1 MHLITNSRSFL
12 KSKKAV
18 LAGAAVL
25 LSSLLVIQNSANA
38 APATN
43 GPIVAFGQRLLLVN
57 EDGTSVPSPRYLLG
71 APQYSHDGTKMAWVA
86 QGSNGSSSKI
96 QISNVDG
103 TSVKTLL
110 DSSTIQFQ
118 KLQFT
123 STGQILLLKNNS
135 QVLYSIDSTTE
146 NQTLSVSN
154 EILTLNVGN
163 INDISVSKNDK
174 LAYINS
180 AACPPPTAGQG
191 VWGVFTRDVSGTG
204 AGTLVTGSCEYTVS
218 VKKEARA
225 VQWNAAGTGVFLGFS
240 DMSTSSAIVQS
251 IQLLNPTG
259 GVTPVAII
267 GTDSSV
273 SNMLNQPQQ
282 IAISPDGAKLVLIA
296 GKANERILKLWT
308 VKTDGTSL
316 AASTFEPKTLNLSWA
331 QPITL
336 DVVPTVPTVPPRPTT
351 TTTST
356 TTSTTIA
363 TTTTL
368 PTSVYASAVPGITV
382 TDPTVYRTAPQEV
395 AGKSAIIV
403 LTPLQNKI
411 LDIVSKTPSV
421 CLPND
426 DNLVFIDEGKCI
438 AEVVNAKTRNAIRT
452 LRTTVVSDDISE
464 LQVGNEVAV
473 LAPLYFVAGSFEFKP
488 ESLTRL
494 AKLKNRISNAGS
506 VLVAGHSG
514 ILSGNTPENIKLSGE
529 RAKAAVKEL
538 KARGAKGPFSV
549 ASVGALD
556 PATTLKTQAAQEK
569 NRRVVIVLIP

>member
-1 MHLITNSRSFL
+1 M

-43 GPIVAFGQRLLLVN
+43 GPIVAFGQRLSLVN
-57 EDGTSVPSPRYLLG
+57 EDGTSVPSPQALVG
-71 APQYSHDGTKMAWVA
+71 PPQYSHDGTKMAWVA
-86 QGSNGSSSKI
+86 QGNNGSSSKI
-96 QISNVDG
+96 QISNADG

-110 DSSTIQFQ
+110 NSSTIQFQ

-180 AACPPPTAGQG
+180 AACPPPGAGQG
-191 VWGVFTRDVSGTG
+191 VWGVFTRDISGTG

-218 VKKEARA
+218 AKKESRT
-225 VQWNAAGTGVFLGFS
+225 VVWNAAGTGIFLGFS

-251 IQLLNPTG
+251 IQLLNPNG
-259 GVTPVAII
+259 GVTPVVTV
-267 GTDSSV
+267 GTDTSESDMV
-273 SNMLNQPQQ
+273 HQ
-282 IAISPDGAKLVLIA
+282 INALAMSPDGTKLALITN
-296 GKANERILKLWT
+296 KPNSFTFKLWT

-316 AASTFEPKTLNLSWA
+316 AASTFEPKLNMLSWA

-336 DVVPTVPTVPPRPTT
+336 DVVPTTTTVVRTT
-351 TTTST
+351 TTTLATT
-356 TTSTTIA
+356 TTS

-382 TDPTVYRTAPQEV
+382 TDPTVYRTAPKEV

-403 LTPLQNKI
+403 LTPTQNKVM
-411 LDIVSKTPSV
+411 DIVSKTPSV

-426 DNLVFIDEGKCI
+426 DNIVFIDEGKCI
-438 AEVVNAKTRNAIRT
+438 AEVVNAKTRNALRT

-473 LAPLYFVAGSFEFKP
+473 LAPLYFVAGSFDFKP
-488 ESLTRL
+488 QSLARL
-494 AKLKNRISNAGS
+494 AKLKDRITSAGS

-514 ILSGNTPENIKLSGE
+514 ILLGNTPENIKLSGE

-556 PATTLKTQAAQEK
+556 PATTLKTQAAQDK

>member
-1 MHLITNSRSFL
+1 MHLSNNSRSFL

-43 GPIVAFGQRLLLVN
+43 GPIVAFGQRLSLVN
-57 EDGTSVPSPRYLLG
+57 EDGTSVPSPQSLVG
-71 APQYSHDGTKMAWVA
+71 PPQYSHDGTKMAWVA
-86 QGSNGSSSKI
+86 QGNNGSSSKI
-96 QISNVDG
+96 QISNADG

-110 DSSTIQFQ
+110 NSSTIQFQ

-146 NQTLSVSN
+146 NQTLSSSN

-180 AACPPPTAGQG
+180 AACPPPAAGQG

-218 VKKEARA
+218 AKKEARA
-225 VQWNAAGTGVFLGFS
+225 VVWNAAGTGIFLGFS

-251 IQLLNPTG
+251 IQLLNPNG
-259 GVTPVAII
+259 GLTPVATV
-267 GTDSSV
+267 GTDTSESDMV
-273 SNMLNQPQQ
+273 HQ
-282 IAISPDGAKLVLIA
+282 INALAMSPDGTKLALITN
-296 GKANERILKLWT
+296 KPNSYTFKLWT

-316 AASTFEPKTLNLSWA
+316 AASTFEPKLNMLSWA

-336 DVVPTVPTVPPRPTT
+336 DVVPTTTTVVRTT
-351 TTTST
+351 TTTLATIT
-356 TTSTTIA
+356 TN

-368 PTSVYASAVPGITV
+368 PTSIYTSAVPGITV

-403 LTPLQNKI
+403 LTPLQNKV

-438 AEVVNAKTRNAIRT
+438 AEVVNAKTRNALRT

-473 LAPLYFVAGSFEFKP
+473 LAPLYFVAGSFDFKP
-488 ESLTRL
+488 ESLARL

-514 ILSGNTPENIKLSGE
+514 ILLGNTPENVKLAGE

-556 PATTLKTQAAQEK
+556 PATTIKTQAAQEK

>member
-1 MHLITNSRSFL
+1 MHLSNNSRSFL

-43 GPIVAFGQRLLLVN
+43 GPIVAFGQRLSLVN
-57 EDGTSVPSPRYLLG
+57 EDGTSVPSPQALVG
-71 APQYSHDGTKMAWVA
+71 PPQYSPDGTKMAWVA
-86 QGSNGSSSKI
+86 QGNNGSSSKI
-96 QISNVDG
+96 QISNADG

-110 DSSTIQFQ
+110 NSSTIQFQ

-180 AACPPPTAGQG
+180 AACPPPGAGQG
-191 VWGVFTRDVSGTG
+191 VWGVFTRDISGTG

-218 VKKEARA
+218 AKKESRT
-225 VQWNAAGTGVFLGFS
+225 VVWNAAGTGIFLGFS

-251 IQLLNPTG
+251 IQLLNPNG
-259 GVTPVAII
+259 GVTPVVTV
-267 GTDSSV
+267 GTDTSESDMV
-273 SNMLNQPQQ
+273 HQ
-282 IAISPDGAKLVLIA
+282 INALAMSPDGTKLALITN
-296 GKANERILKLWT
+296 KPNSFTFKLWT

-316 AASTFEPKTLNLSWA
+316 AASTFEPKLNMLSWA

-336 DVVPTVPTVPPRPTT
+336 DVVPTTTTVVRTT
-351 TTTST
+351 TTTLATT
-356 TTSTTIA
+356 TTS

-382 TDPTVYRTAPQEV
+382 TDPTVYRTAPKEV

-403 LTPLQNKI
+403 LTPTQNKVM
-411 LDIVSKTPSV
+411 DIVSKTPSV

-438 AEVVNAKTRNAIRT
+438 AEVVNAKTRNALRT

-473 LAPLYFVAGSFEFKP
+473 LAPLYFVAGSFDFKP
-488 ESLTRL
+488 ESLARL
-494 AKLKNRISNAGS
+494 TKLKTRISSAGS

-514 ILSGNTPENIKLSGE
+514 ILLGNTPENIKLSGE

-538 KARGAKGPFSV
+538 KARGAKGTFSV

-556 PATTLKTQAAQEK
+556 PATTLKTQAAQDK

>member
-1 MHLITNSRSFL
+1 MHLSNNSRSFL

-43 GPIVAFGQRLLLVN
+43 GPIVAFGQRLSLVN
-57 EDGTSVPSPRYLLG
+57 EDGTSVPSPQALVG
-71 APQYSHDGTKMAWVA
+71 PPQYSHDGTKMAWVA
-86 QGSNGSSSKI
+86 QGNNGSSSKI
-96 QISNVDG
+96 QISNADG

-110 DSSTIQFQ
+110 NSSTIQFQ

-146 NQTLSVSN
+146 NQTLSSSN

-180 AACPPPTAGQG
+180 AACPPPAAGQG

-218 VKKEARA
+218 AKKEARA
-225 VQWNAAGTGVFLGFS
+225 VVWNAAGTGIFLGFS

-251 IQLLNPTG
+251 IQLLNPNG
-259 GVTPVAII
+259 GLTPVATV
-267 GTDSSV
+267 GTDTSESDMV
-273 SNMLNQPQQ
+273 HQ
-282 IAISPDGAKLVLIA
+282 INALAMSPDGTKLALITN
-296 GKANERILKLWT
+296 KPNSYTFKLWT

-316 AASTFEPKTLNLSWA
+316 AASTFEPKLNMLSWA

-336 DVVPTVPTVPPRPTT
+336 DVVPTTTTVVRTT
-351 TTTST
+351 TTTLATT
-356 TTSTTIA
+356 TTSP
-363 TTTTL
+363 TTTL

-403 LTPLQNKI
+403 LTPLQNKV

-438 AEVVNAKTRNAIRT
+438 AEVVNAKTRNALRT

-473 LAPLYFVAGSFEFKP
+473 LAPLYFVAGSFDFKP
-488 ESLTRL
+488 ESLARL

-514 ILSGNTPENIKLSGE
+514 ILLGNTPENVKLAGE

>member
-1 MHLITNSRSFL
+1 MHLSNNSRSFL

-43 GPIVAFGQRLLLVN
+43 GPIVAFGQRLSLVN
-57 EDGTSVPSPRYLLG
+57 EDGTSVPSPQALVG
-71 APQYSHDGTKMAWVA
+71 PPQYSHDGTKMAWVA
-86 QGSNGSSSKI
+86 QGNNGSSSKI
-96 QISNVDG
+96 QISNADG

-110 DSSTIQFQ
+110 NSSTIQFQ

-180 AACPPPTAGQG
+180 AACPPPGAGQG
-191 VWGVFTRDVSGTG
+191 VWGVFTRDISGTG

-218 VKKEARA
+218 AKKESRT
-225 VQWNAAGTGVFLGFS
+225 VVWNAAGTGIFLGFS

-251 IQLLNPTG
+251 IQLLNPNG
-259 GVTPVAII
+259 GVTPVVTV
-267 GTDSSV
+267 GTDTSESDMV
-273 SNMLNQPQQ
+273 HQ
-282 IAISPDGAKLVLIA
+282 INALAMSPDGTKLALITN
-296 GKANERILKLWT
+296 KPNSFTFKLWT

-316 AASTFEPKTLNLSWA
+316 AASTFEPKLNMLSWA

-336 DVVPTVPTVPPRPTT
+336 DVVPTTTTVVRTT
-351 TTTST
+351 TTTLATT
-356 TTSTTIA
+356 TTS

-382 TDPTVYRTAPQEV
+382 TDPTVYRTAPKEV

-403 LTPLQNKI
+403 LTPTQNKVM
-411 LDIVSKTPSV
+411 DIVSKTPSV

-426 DNLVFIDEGKCI
+426 DNIVFIDEGKCI
-438 AEVVNAKTRNAIRT
+438 AEVVNAKTRNALRT

-473 LAPLYFVAGSFEFKP
+473 LAPLYFVAGSFDFKP
-488 ESLTRL
+488 QSLARL
-494 AKLKNRISNAGS
+494 AKLKDRITSAGS

-514 ILSGNTPENIKLSGE
+514 ILLGNTPENIKLSGE

-556 PATTLKTQAAQEK
+556 PATTLKTQAAQDK

>member
-1 MHLITNSRSFL
+1 M

-43 GPIVAFGQRLLLVN
+43 GPIVAFGQRLSLVN
-57 EDGTSVPSPRYLLG
+57 EDGTSVPSPQALVG
-71 APQYSHDGTKMAWVA
+71 PPQYSHDGTKMAWVA
-86 QGSNGSSSKI
+86 QGNNGSSSKI
-96 QISNVDG
+96 QISNADG

-110 DSSTIQFQ
+110 NSSTIQFQ

-180 AACPPPTAGQG
+180 AACPPPGAGQG
-191 VWGVFTRDVSGTG
+191 VWGVFTRDISGTG

-218 VKKEARA
+218 AKKESRT
-225 VQWNAAGTGVFLGFS
+225 VVWNAAGTGIFLGFS

-251 IQLLNPTG
+251 IQLLNPNG
-259 GVTPVAII
+259 GVTPVVTV
-267 GTDSSV
+267 GTDTSESDMV
-273 SNMLNQPQQ
+273 HQ
-282 IAISPDGAKLVLIA
+282 INALAMSPDGTKLALITN
-296 GKANERILKLWT
+296 KPNSFTFKLWT

-316 AASTFEPKTLNLSWA
+316 AASTFEPKLNMLSWA

-336 DVVPTVPTVPPRPTT
+336 DVVPTTTTVVRTT
-351 TTTST
+351 TTTLATT
-356 TTSTTIA
+356 TTS

-382 TDPTVYRTAPQEV
+382 TDPTVYRTAPKEV

-403 LTPLQNKI
+403 LTPTQNKVM
-411 LDIVSKTPSV
+411 DIVSKTPSV

-438 AEVVNAKTRNAIRT
+438 AEVVNAKTRNALRT

-473 LAPLYFVAGSFEFKP
+473 LAPLYFVAGSFDFKP
-488 ESLTRL
+488 QSLARL
-494 AKLKNRISNAGS
+494 AKLKDRITSAGS

-514 ILSGNTPENIKLSGE
+514 ILLGNTPENIKLSGE

-556 PATTLKTQAAQEK
+556 PATTLKTQAAQDK

>member
-1 MHLITNSRSFL
+1 MHLSNNSRSFL

-18 LAGAAVL
+18 LAGASVL

-38 APATN
+38 APAIN
-43 GPIVAFGQRLLLVN
+43 GPIVAFGQRLSLVN

-86 QGSNGSSSKI
+86 QGNNGSSSKI
-96 QISNVDG
+96 QISNADG

-110 DSSTIQFQ
+110 NSSTIQFQ

-180 AACPPPTAGQG
+180 AACPPPAAGQA
-191 VWGVFTRDVSGTG
+191 VWGVFTRDISGTG

-218 VKKEARA
+218 AKKEART
-225 VQWNAAGTGVFLGFS
+225 VVWNAAGTGIFLGFS

-251 IQLLNPTG
+251 IQLLNPNG
-259 GVTPVAII
+259 GLTPVATV
-267 GTDSSV
+267 GTDTSESDMV
-273 SNMLNQPQQ
+273 HQ
-282 IAISPDGAKLVLIA
+282 INALAMSPDGTKLALITN
-296 GKANERILKLWT
+296 KPNSYTFKLWT
-308 VKTDGTSL
+308 VKTDGTNL
-316 AASTFEPKTLNLSWA
+316 AASTFEPKLNTLSWA

-336 DVVPTVPTVPPRPTT
+336 DVVPTTTTVVRTT
-351 TTTST
+351 TTTLATT
-356 TTSTTIA
+356 TTS

-403 LTPLQNKI
+403 LTPLQNKV

-438 AEVVNAKTRNAIRT
+438 AEVVNAKTRNALRT
-452 LRTTVVSDDISE
+452 LRTTVVNDDISE

-473 LAPLYFVAGSFEFKP
+473 LAPLYFVAGSFDFKP
-488 ESLTRL
+488 ESLARL
-494 AKLKNRISNAGS
+494 AKLKNLISNAGS

-514 ILSGNTPENIKLSGE
+514 ILLGNTPENVKLAGE

-556 PATTLKTQAAQEK
+556 PATTVKTQVAQEK

>member
-1 MHLITNSRSFL
+1 MHLSNNSRSFL

-18 LAGAAVL
+18 LAGAVVL
-25 LSSLLVIQNSANA
+25 LSSFLVIQNSANA

-86 QGSNGSSSKI
+86 QGGNGSSSKI

-180 AACPPPTAGQG
+180 AACPPPSAGQA

-204 AGTLVTGSCEYTVS
+204 EGTLVTGSCEYTVS
-218 VKKEARA
+218 AKKEART
-225 VQWNAAGTGVFLGFS
+225 VVWNAAGTGIFLGFS

-251 IQLLNPTG
+251 IQLLDPNG
-259 GVTPVAII
+259 GLTPVATV
-267 GTDSSV
+267 GTDTSESDMV
-273 SNMLNQPQQ
+273 HQ
-282 IAISPDGAKLVLIA
+282 INALAMSPDGTKLALITN
-296 GKANERILKLWT
+296 KPNSYTFKLWT

-316 AASTFEPKTLNLSWA
+316 AASTFEPKLNMLSWA

-336 DVVPTVPTVPPRPTT
+336 DVVPTTTTVVRTT
-351 TTTST
+351 TTTLATT
-356 TTSTTIA
+356 TTS

-403 LTPLQNKI
+403 LTPLQNKV

-438 AEVVNAKTRNAIRT
+438 AEVVNAKTRKALRT

-473 LAPLYFVAGSFEFKP
+473 LAPLYFVAGSFKFKP

-514 ILSGNTPENIKLSGE
+514 ILLGNTPENIKLAGE

>member
-1 MHLITNSRSFL
+1 MHLSNNSRSFL

-18 LAGAAVL
+18 LAGASVL

-38 APATN
+38 APAIN
-43 GPIVAFGQRLLLVN
+43 GPIVAFGQRLSLVN

-86 QGSNGSSSKI
+86 QGNNGSSSKI
-96 QISNVDG
+96 QISNADG

-110 DSSTIQFQ
+110 NSSTIQFQ

-180 AACPPPTAGQG
+180 AACPPPAAGQA
-191 VWGVFTRDVSGTG
+191 VWGVFTRDISGTG

-218 VKKEARA
+218 AKKEART
-225 VQWNAAGTGVFLGFS
+225 VVWNAAGTGIFLGFS

-251 IQLLNPTG
+251 IQLLNPNG
-259 GVTPVAII
+259 GLTPVTTV
-267 GTDSSV
+267 GTDTSESDMV
-273 SNMLNQPQQ
+273 HQ
-282 IAISPDGAKLVLIA
+282 INALAMSPDGTKLALITN
-296 GKANERILKLWT
+296 KPNSYTFKLWT

-316 AASTFEPKTLNLSWA
+316 AASTFEPKLNTLSWA

-336 DVVPTVPTVPPRPTT
+336 DVVPTTTTVVRTT
-351 TTTST
+351 TTTLATT
-356 TTSTTIA
+356 TTS

-403 LTPLQNKI
+403 LTPLQNKV

-438 AEVVNAKTRNAIRT
+438 AEVVNAKTRNALRT

-464 LQVGNEVAV
+464 LQVGNEIAV
-473 LAPLYFVAGSFEFKP
+473 LAPLYFVAGSFDFKP
-488 ESLTRL
+488 ESLARL

-514 ILSGNTPENIKLSGE
+514 TISGNTPENIKLSGQ

-556 PATTLKTQAAQEK
+556 PATTVKTQVAQEK

>member
-1 MHLITNSRSFL
+1 MHLSNNSRSFL

-43 GPIVAFGQRLLLVN
+43 GPIVAFGQRLSLVN
-57 EDGTSVPSPRYLLG
+57 EDGTSVPSPQALVG
-71 APQYSHDGTKMAWVA
+71 PPQYSHDGTKMAWVA
-86 QGSNGSSSKI
+86 QGNNGSSSKI
-96 QISNVDG
+96 QISNADG

-110 DSSTIQFQ
+110 NSSTIQFQ

-180 AACPPPTAGQG
+180 AACPPPGAGQG
-191 VWGVFTRDVSGTG
+191 VWGVFTRDISGTG

-218 VKKEARA
+218 AKKESRT
-225 VQWNAAGTGVFLGFS
+225 VVWNAAGTGIFLGFS

-251 IQLLNPTG
+251 IQLLNPNG
-259 GVTPVAII
+259 GVTPVVTV
-267 GTDSSV
+267 GTDTSESDMV
-273 SNMLNQPQQ
+273 HQ
-282 IAISPDGAKLVLIA
+282 INALAMSPDGTKLALITN
-296 GKANERILKLWT
+296 KPNSFTFKLWT

-316 AASTFEPKTLNLSWA
+316 AASTFEPKLNMLSWA

-336 DVVPTVPTVPPRPTT
+336 DVVPTTTTVVRTT
-351 TTTST
+351 TTTLATT
-356 TTSTTIA
+356 TTS

-382 TDPTVYRTAPQEV
+382 TDPTVYRTAPKEV

-403 LTPLQNKI
+403 LTPTQNKVM
-411 LDIVSKTPSV
+411 DIVSKTPSV

-438 AEVVNAKTRNAIRT
+438 AEVVNAKTRNALRT

-473 LAPLYFVAGSFEFKP
+473 LAPLYFVAGSFDFKP
-488 ESLTRL
+488 QSLARL
-494 AKLKNRISNAGS
+494 AKLKDRITSAGS

-514 ILSGNTPENIKLSGE
+514 ILLGNTPENIKLSGE

-556 PATTLKTQAAQEK
+556 PATTLKTQAAQDK

>member
-1 MHLITNSRSFL
+1 MHIITNSRSFL

-25 LSSLLVIQNSANA
+25 LTSLLVIQNSANA

-43 GPIVAFGQRLLLVN
+43 GPIVVFGQRLSLVN

-71 APQYSHDGTKMAWVA
+71 PPEYSHDGTKMAWVA
-86 QGSNGSSSKI
+86 QGFNGMSSKI

-154 EILTLNVGN
+154 EILTLNVGG
-163 INDISVSKNDK
+163 INDISVSKTDK

-191 VWGVFTRDVSGTG
+191 VWGVFTRDISGTG
-204 AGTLVTGSCEYTVS
+204 EGTLVTGSCEYTVS

-225 VQWNAAGTGVFLGFS
+225 VQWNAAGTGIFLGYS

-336 DVVPTVPTVPPRPTT
+336 DRVPTVPPRPTTTT

>member
-1 MHLITNSRSFL
+1 MHLSNNSRSFL

-43 GPIVAFGQRLLLVN
+43 GPIVAFGQRLSLVN
-57 EDGTSVPSPRYLLG
+57 EDGTSVPSPQALVG
-71 APQYSHDGTKMAWVA
+71 PPQYSHDGTKMAWVA
-86 QGSNGSSSKI
+86 QGNNGSSSKI
-96 QISNVDG
+96 QISNADG

-110 DSSTIQFQ
+110 NSSTIQFQ

-146 NQTLSVSN
+146 NQTLSSSN

-180 AACPPPTAGQG
+180 AACPPPAAGQG

-218 VKKEARA
+218 AKKEARA
-225 VQWNAAGTGVFLGFS
+225 VVWNAAGTGIFLGFS

-251 IQLLNPTG
+251 IQLLNPNG
-259 GVTPVAII
+259 GLTPVATV
-267 GTDSSV
+267 GTDTSESDMV
-273 SNMLNQPQQ
+273 HQ
-282 IAISPDGAKLVLIA
+282 INALAMSPDGTKLALITN
-296 GKANERILKLWT
+296 KPNSYTFKLWT

-316 AASTFEPKTLNLSWA
+316 AASTFEPKLNTLSWA

-336 DVVPTVPTVPPRPTT
+336 DVVPTTTTVVRTT
-351 TTTST
+351 TTTLATT
-356 TTSTTIA
+356 TTS

-403 LTPLQNKI
+403 LTPLQNKV

-438 AEVVNAKTRNAIRT
+438 AEVVNAKTRNALRT

-473 LAPLYFVAGSFEFKP
+473 LAPLYFVAGSFDFKP
-488 ESLTRL
+488 ESLARL

-514 ILSGNTPENIKLSGE
+514 ILLGNTPENIKLAGE

-549 ASVGALD
+549 ASIGALD
-556 PATTLKTQAAQEK
+556 PATTVKTQVAQEK

>member
-1 MHLITNSRSFL
+1 MHLSNNSRSFL

-38 APATN
+38 APTTN
-43 GPIVAFGQRLLLVN
+43 GPIVAFGQRLSLVN
-57 EDGTSVPSPRYLLG
+57 EDGTSVPSPKALVG
-71 APQYSHDGTKMAWVA
+71 PPQYSHDGTKMAWVA
-86 QGSNGSSSKI
+86 QGNNGSSSKI
-96 QISNVDG
+96 QISNADG

-110 DSSTIQFQ
+110 NSSTIQFQ

-180 AACPPPTAGQG
+180 AACPPPAAGQG

-218 VKKEARA
+218 AKKEARA
-225 VQWNAAGTGVFLGFS
+225 VVWNAAGTGIFLGFS

-251 IQLLNPTG
+251 IQLLNPNG
-259 GVTPVAII
+259 GLTPVATV
-267 GTDSSV
+267 GTDTSESDMV
-273 SNMLNQPQQ
+273 HQ
-282 IAISPDGAKLVLIA
+282 INVLAMSPDGTKLALITN
-296 GKANERILKLWT
+296 KPNSYTFKLWT

-316 AASTFEPKTLNLSWA
+316 AASTFEPKLNMLSWA

-336 DVVPTVPTVPPRPTT
+336 DVVPTTTTVVRTT
-351 TTTST
+351 TTTLATT
-356 TTSTTIA
+356 TTS

-403 LTPLQNKI
+403 LTPLQNKV

-438 AEVVNAKTRNAIRT
+438 AEVVNAKTRNALRT
-452 LRTTVVSDDISE
+452 LRTTVVNDDISE

-473 LAPLYFVAGSFEFKP
+473 LAPLYFVAGSFDFKP
-488 ESLTRL
+488 ESLARL

-514 ILSGNTPENIKLSGE
+514 ILLGNTPENVKLAGE

-538 KARGAKGPFSV
+538 KSRGAKGPFSV

>member
-1 MHLITNSRSFL
+1 MHLSNNSRSFL

-25 LSSLLVIQNSANA
+25 LTSLLVIQNSANA

-86 QGSNGSSSKI
+86 QGGNGSSSKI

-180 AACPPPTAGQG
+180 AACPPPSAGQG

-204 AGTLVTGSCEYTVS
+204 EGTLVTGSCEYTVS
-218 VKKEARA
+218 AKKEART
-225 VQWNAAGTGVFLGFS
+225 VVWNAAGTGIFLGFS

-251 IQLLNPTG
+251 IQLLDPNG
-259 GVTPVAII
+259 GLTPVATV
-267 GTDSSV
+267 GTDTSESDMV
-273 SNMLNQPQQ
+273 HQ
-282 IAISPDGAKLVLIA
+282 INALAMSPDGTKLALITN
-296 GKANERILKLWT
+296 KPNSYTFKLWT

-316 AASTFEPKTLNLSWA
+316 AASTFEPKLNMLSWA

-336 DVVPTVPTVPPRPTT
+336 DVVPTTTTVVRTT
-351 TTTST
+351 TTTLATT
-356 TTSTTIA
+356 TTS

-403 LTPLQNKI
+403 LTPLQNKV

-438 AEVVNAKTRNAIRT
+438 AEVVNAKTRKALRT

-473 LAPLYFVAGSFEFKP
+473 LAPLYFVAGSFKFKP

-514 ILSGNTPENIKLSGE
+514 ILLGNTPENIKLAGE

>member
-1 MHLITNSRSFL
+1 MHLSNNSRSFL

-18 LAGAAVL
+18 LAGASVL

-43 GPIVAFGQRLLLVN
+43 GPIVAFGQRLSLVN

-71 APQYSHDGTKMAWVA
+71 PPQYSHDGTKMAWVA
-86 QGSNGSSSKI
+86 QGNNGSSSKI
-96 QISNVDG
+96 QISNADG

-110 DSSTIQFQ
+110 NSSTIQFQ

-154 EILTLNVGN
+154 EILTLTVGN

-180 AACPPPTAGQG
+180 AACPPPAAGQAA
-191 VWGVFTRDVSGTG
+191 WGVFTRDISGTG

-218 VKKEARA
+218 AKKEART
-225 VQWNAAGTGVFLGFS
+225 VVWNAAGTGIFLGFS

-251 IQLLNPTG
+251 IQLLNPNG
-259 GVTPVAII
+259 GLTPVATV
-267 GTDSSV
+267 GTDTSESDMV
-273 SNMLNQPQQ
+273 HQ
-282 IAISPDGAKLVLIA
+282 INALAMSPDGTKLALITN
-296 GKANERILKLWT
+296 KPNSYTFKLWT

-316 AASTFEPKTLNLSWA
+316 AASTFEPKLNTLSWA

-336 DVVPTVPTVPPRPTT
+336 DVVPTTTTVVRTT
-351 TTTST
+351 TTTLATT
-356 TTSTTIA
+356 TTS

-403 LTPLQNKI
+403 LTPLQNKV

-438 AEVVNAKTRNAIRT
+438 AEVVNAKTRNALRT

-473 LAPLYFVAGSFEFKP
+473 LAPLYFVAGSFDFKP
-488 ESLTRL
+488 ESLARL

-514 ILSGNTPENIKLSGE
+514 ILLGNTPENVKLAGE

-549 ASVGALD
+549 ASIGALY
-556 PATTLKTQAAQEK
+556 PATTVKTQVAQEK

>member
-1 MHLITNSRSFL
+1 MHLSNNSRSFL

-43 GPIVAFGQRLLLVN
+43 GPIVAFGQRLSLVN
-57 EDGTSVPSPRYLLG
+57 EDGTSVPSPQALVG
-71 APQYSHDGTKMAWVA
+71 PPQYSHDGTKMAWVA
-86 QGSNGSSSKI
+86 QGNNGSSSKI
-96 QISNVDG
+96 QISNADG

-110 DSSTIQFQ
+110 NSSTIQFQ

-146 NQTLSVSN
+146 NQTLSSSN

-180 AACPPPTAGQG
+180 AACPPPAAGQG

-204 AGTLVTGSCEYTVS
+204 VGTLVTGSCEYTVS
-218 VKKEARA
+218 AKKEARA
-225 VQWNAAGTGVFLGFS
+225 VVWNAAGTGIFLGFS

-251 IQLLNPTG
+251 IQLLNPNG
-259 GVTPVAII
+259 GLTPVVTV
-267 GTDSSV
+267 GTDTSESDMV
-273 SNMLNQPQQ
+273 HQ
-282 IAISPDGAKLVLIA
+282 INALAMSPDGTKLALITN
-296 GKANERILKLWT
+296 KPNSYTFKLWT

-316 AASTFEPKTLNLSWA
+316 AASTFEPKLNMLSWA

-336 DVVPTVPTVPPRPTT
+336 DVVPTTTTVVRTT
-351 TTTST
+351 TTTLATT
-356 TTSTTIA
+356 TTSP
-363 TTTTL
+363 TTTL

-403 LTPLQNKI
+403 LTPLQNKV

-438 AEVVNAKTRNAIRT
+438 AEVVNAKTRNALRT

-473 LAPLYFVAGSFEFKP
+473 LAPLYFVAGSFDFKP
-488 ESLTRL
+488 ESLARL

-514 ILSGNTPENIKLSGE
+514 ILLGNTPENVKLAGE

>member
-1 MHLITNSRSFL
+1 MHLSNNSRSFL

-18 LAGAAVL
+18 LAGASVL

-38 APATN
+38 APAIN
-43 GPIVAFGQRLLLVN
+43 GPIVAFGQRLSLVN

-86 QGSNGSSSKI
+86 QGNNGSSSKI
-96 QISNVDG
+96 QISNADG

-110 DSSTIQFQ
+110 NSSTIQFQ

-180 AACPPPTAGQG
+180 AACPPPAAGQA
-191 VWGVFTRDVSGTG
+191 VWGVFTRDISGTG

-218 VKKEARA
+218 AKKEART
-225 VQWNAAGTGVFLGFS
+225 VVWNAAGTGIFLGFS

-251 IQLLNPTG
+251 IQLLNPNG
-259 GVTPVAII
+259 GLTPVTTV
-267 GTDSSV
+267 GTDTSESDMV
-273 SNMLNQPQQ
+273 HQ
-282 IAISPDGAKLVLIA
+282 INALAMSPDGTKLALITN
-296 GKANERILKLWT
+296 KPNSYTFKLWT

-316 AASTFEPKTLNLSWA
+316 AASTFEPKLNTLSWA

-336 DVVPTVPTVPPRPTT
+336 DVVPTTTTVVRTT
-351 TTTST
+351 TTTLATT
-356 TTSTTIA
+356 TTS

-403 LTPLQNKI
+403 LTPLQNKV

-438 AEVVNAKTRNAIRT
+438 AEVVNAKTRNALRT

-464 LQVGNEVAV
+464 LQVGNEIAV
-473 LAPLYFVAGSFEFKP
+473 LAPLYFVAGSFDFKP
-488 ESLTRL
+488 ESLARL

-514 ILSGNTPENIKLSGE
+514 TISGNTPENIKLSGQ

-549 ASVGALD
+549 ASIGALD
-556 PATTLKTQAAQEK
+556 PATTVKTQVAQEK